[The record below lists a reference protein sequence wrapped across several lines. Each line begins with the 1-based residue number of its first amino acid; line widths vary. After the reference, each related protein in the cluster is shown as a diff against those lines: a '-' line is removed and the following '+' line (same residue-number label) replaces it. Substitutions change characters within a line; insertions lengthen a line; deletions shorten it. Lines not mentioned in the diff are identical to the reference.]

1 MAEQWIARDWYTEC
15 SANHTFQQLSHIPWY
30 IVQGS
35 AFLGLLQT
43 WFLVALPQPSSG
55 SESSD
60 SEETLFSGSTWKAI
74 YGSYKFLGFTW
85 QIVID
90 CTMVGEYLQ
99 HMGDFSWWQNL
110 LCLAQLLSISPNAK
124 SSCTWL
130 SVMLALLST
139 ELARSTRLC
148 TFKEHV
154 LMKVLVVYFTLM
166 SLPYALLLCWTL
178 LPGMLFLWVFLPGMI
193 VCLSISPYLLRQ
205 PDMEQFYDSE
215 EEWDCV
221 EVDLR
226 GTALE
231 RPFHLAGYLWWILP
245 LLDVSCLISPGILT
259 RWWGTESGYWISG
272 FMAFDRGDLWA
283 YFSGVFSYC
292 GVSYVQ
298 WLL

>member
-1 MAEQWIARDWYTEC
+1 
-15 SANHTFQQLSHIPWY
+15 
-30 IVQGS
+30 
-35 AFLGLLQT
+35 
-43 WFLVALPQPSSG
+43 
-55 SESSD
+55 
-60 SEETLFSGSTWKAI
+60 
-74 YGSYKFLGFTW
+74 
-85 QIVID
+85 
-90 CTMVGEYLQ
+90 
-99 HMGDFSWWQNL
+99 
-110 LCLAQLLSISPNAK
+110 
-124 SSCTWL
+124 
-130 SVMLALLST
+130 
-139 ELARSTRLC
+139 
-148 TFKEHV
+148 
-154 LMKVLVVYFTLM
+154 
-166 SLPYALLLCWTL
+166 
-178 LPGMLFLWVFLPGMI
+178 MI